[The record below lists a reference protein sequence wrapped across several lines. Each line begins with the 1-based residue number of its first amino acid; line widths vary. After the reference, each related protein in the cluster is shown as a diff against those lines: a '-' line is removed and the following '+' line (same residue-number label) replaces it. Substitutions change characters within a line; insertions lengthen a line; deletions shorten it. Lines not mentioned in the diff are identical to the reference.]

1 MVIRVLLSYTFS
13 FPPTSLSPAMSIIA
27 HISVFIS
34 LILGLAV
41 VHLLG
46 GISLMIDTRV
56 KTSTYWIHT
65 LWVVNMLFAVVLVWL
80 SSFVLSPL
88 SHISAL
94 HFLTLL
100 AYSVATY
107 LMSGLL
113 FPIEG
118 VEITNFEAHFSSN
131 RFRFYM
137 LGLFFTLVDASDGL
151 LEYLNT
157 NLPLDVGQFAT
168 LSAWFTLFLFGMVI
182 NKKWM
187 DILIVCVFSIGLIG
201 WFHSLIDTE
210 VLSW

>member
-1 MVIRVLLSYTFS
+1 MNIL
-13 FPPTSLSPAMSIIA
+13 A
-27 HISVFIS
+27 HVSVFIS

-46 GISLMIDTRV
+46 GISSMIDTRV

-65 LWVVNMLFAVVLVWL
+65 LWAINMLFAVVLVWL

-88 SHISAL
+88 SHISAI

-100 AYSVATY
+100 GYSIVTY
-107 LMSGLL
+107 LMSGLI
-113 FPIEG
+113 FPVEG
-118 VEITNFEAHFSSN
+118 VEVTNFEAHFTSN
-131 RFRFYM
+131 RFRFYL
-137 LGLFFTLVDASDGL
+137 LGLVFTLVDATDGL
-151 LEYLNT
+151 LEYSNT
-157 NLPLDVGQFAT
+157 DLPLDVGQFAT
-168 LSAWFTLFLFGMVI
+168 LSVWFTLFALGMAI

-187 DILIVCVFSIGLIG
+187 DVLIVCIFSIGLIG